1 VSTVAINR
9 LSITGLNI
17 TGALL
22 ELIDNLTS
30 PATFGSVISGVV
42 NTVERFY
49 LNPRSTSL
57 AYKYDTSSTLTS
69 GSLAQFY
76 NNSSLKFDIQYDGSI
91 NIPTG
96 ANYKINDVVIGNTF
110 SNGLYEDGGA
120 VVWGGDLTQNTT
132 VTGAYTIYMM
142 PTSGNTFTIGSDNS
156 GTWGTKQSFVMFGS
170 NVNEPAITFTIMDSQ
185 VMPVSTSV
193 TLTTSGLAY
202 IADYSSYFT
211 DRTLVD
217 RGYVVGYAE
226 PVLGNPGTDGYV
238 LSSTVAGVR
247 SWIANGGGG
256 VTPVSDI
263 LYWNSG
269 TSKYT
274 PYAASTIGCLDSSST
289 DPTDTT
295 TRLNYNGLFS
305 ATRIV
310 LNSLPSNAITI
321 NNGTS
326 NGISIVVSSSN
337 GIFATATT
345 GTAIYGQ
352 STTTGSAIKADISS
366 LLSSN
371 CSAKLI
377 DLQRTGIHTYN
388 ITGDI
393 ISISDNPTTSGTISG
408 SVLKATIGTTV
419 RINMN
424 PRVVDSSSAIA
435 YKFDT
440 VNTLSTSGAKIAS
453 YINNGTE
460 KAYITYKGS
469 EALTAGT
476 SSTFIMVPGIIKDF
490 YTDVSTSGTSETDLY
505 SYTVPA
511 NTLTTNGDKLKVK
524 FVIEGTSTAASA
536 IIYFAGISCF
546 TSGANDYTGYS
557 YVIDVLLIR
566 VSSSIVRISVEGK
579 SSAGNEQTYSEL
591 TSLDLT
597 TTNIF
602 KLAGLANN
610 NSITAKL
617 GTIEYQPSGV
627 N

>member
-1 VSTVAINR
+1 
-9 LSITGLNI
+9 
-17 TGALL
+17 
-22 ELIDNLTS
+22 
-30 PATFGSVISGVV
+30 
-42 NTVERFY
+42 
-49 LNPRSTSL
+49 
-57 AYKYDTSSTLTS
+57 
-69 GSLAQFY
+69 
-76 NNSSLKFDIQYDGSI
+76 
-91 NIPTG
+91 
-96 ANYKINDVVIGNTF
+96 
-110 SNGLYEDGGA
+110 
-120 VVWGGDLTQNTT
+120 
-132 VTGAYTIYMM
+132 
-142 PTSGNTFTIGSDNS
+142 
-156 GTWGTKQSFVMFGS
+156 
-170 NVNEPAITFTIMDSQ
+170 
-185 VMPVSTSV
+185 
-193 TLTTSGLAY
+193 
-202 IADYSSYFT
+202 
-211 DRTLVD
+211 
-217 RGYVVGYAE
+217 
-226 PVLGNPGTDGYV
+226 
-238 LSSTVAGVR
+238 
-247 SWIANGGGG
+247 
-256 VTPVSDI
+256 
-263 LYWNSG
+263 
-269 TSKYT
+269 
-274 PYAASTIGCLDSSST
+274 
-289 DPTDTT
+289 
-295 TRLNYNGLFS
+295 
-305 ATRIV
+305 
-310 LNSLPSNAITI
+310 
-321 NNGTS
+321 
-326 NGISIVVSSSN
+326 
-337 GIFATATT
+337 
-345 GTAIYGQ
+345 
-352 STTTGSAIKADISS
+352 
-366 LLSSN
+366 
-371 CSAKLI
+371 
-377 DLQRTGIHTYN
+377 
-388 ITGDI
+388 
-393 ISISDNPTTSGTISG
+393 
-408 SVLKATIGTTV
+408 
-419 RINMN
+419 MN